1 MEPGAFLFP
10 ASAVAWQQL
19 ALGDSVDFLTAVME
33 PFRWLVS
40 AIMVAFHDGLAAA
53 GMPAAGGWTWT
64 LSIIGLVLVIRAA
77 LIPVFLA
84 QVRTQ
89 RRMRLLQ
96 PDLKE
101 LQERYKGRTDPASRQ
116 ALAQEQMALYK
127 KHGTNPFSACLPLL
141 IQAPFFLALFQ
152 VLSGISN
159 AARQNEGI
167 GAMGH
172 DQVVQFDSSS
182 IFGAPLSASLLHG
195 GGDPTAVAVLAVV
208 MILLMTGCQFLTQKL
223 AAFRTMKGQETDS
236 PLLRQQKIL
245 LYVLPLVFGA
255 GGIFFPIGVLV
266 YWTVSNLWTLGQQ
279 FLVSREPMRA

>member
-1 MEPGAFLFP
+1 M
-10 ASAVAWQQL
+10 
-19 ALGDSVDFLTAVME
+19 DFFTAVME

-40 AIMVAFHDGLAAA
+40 AIMVAFHDGLAAM
-53 GMPAAGGWTWT
+53 GMPAADGWTWT

-84 QVRTQ
+84 QVRAQ

-101 LQERYKGRTDPASRQ
+101 LQDRYKGRTDPASRQ
-116 ALAQEQMALYK
+116 AMAQEQMALYK

-159 AARQNEGI
+159 ASRQGEGM
-167 GAMGH
+167 GVMGH

-195 GGDPTAVAVLAVV
+195 GGDPAAVAVLAVV
-208 MILLMTGCQFLTQKL
+208 MILVMIASQFLTQKL
-223 AAFRTMKGQETDS
+223 VAARTMDGQESDR
-236 PLLRQQKIL
+236 LLMRQQQVL
-245 LYVLPLVFGA
+245 LYVLPVVFGV

-279 FLVSREPMRA
+279 FLVSRRPVRA

>member
-1 MEPGAFLFP
+1 M
-10 ASAVAWQQL
+10 
-19 ALGDSVDFLTAVME
+19 DFFTAAME

-40 AIMVAFHDGLAAA
+40 VILVAFHDGLSAA

-84 QVRTQ
+84 QVRAQ

-101 LQERYKGRTDPASRQ
+101 LQDRYKGRTDQASRQ
-116 ALAQEQMALYK
+116 AMAQEQMALYR

-152 VLSGISN
+152 VLSGISS
-159 AARQNEGI
+159 AAPQGAGI
-167 GAMGH
+167 GALGR

-195 GGDPTAVAVLAVV
+195 GGDQAAVAVLAVV
-208 MILLMTGCQFLTQKL
+208 MILVMIACQFLTQKL
-223 AAFRTMKGQETDS
+223 VAARTMAGQDPDS
-236 PLLRQQKIL
+236 PLMRQQRIL
-245 LYVLPLVFGA
+245 LYVLPLIFGV
-255 GGIFFPIGVLV
+255 GGILFPIGVLV
-266 YWTVSNLWTLGQQ
+266 YWTVSNAWTLAQQ
-279 FLVSREPMRA
+279 FLVSRRP

>member
-1 MEPGAFLFP
+1 
-10 ASAVAWQQL
+10 
-19 ALGDSVDFLTAVME
+19 VDFFTAVLE

-40 AIMVAFHDGLAAA
+40 AIMVAFHDGLSAL

-84 QVRTQ
+84 QVRAQ

-96 PDLKE
+96 PDLTE
-101 LQERYKGRTDPASRQ
+101 LQDKYRGRTDQASRQ
-116 ALAQEQMALYK
+116 AMAQEQMDLYR

-159 AARQNEGI
+159 AARQGQGI
-167 GAMGH
+167 GVMGH

-182 IFGAPLSASLLHG
+182 IVGAPLSASLLHG
-195 GGDPTAVAVLAVV
+195 GGEPTSVAVLAVV
-208 MILLMTGCQFLTQKL
+208 MILVMIASQLLTQKL
-223 AAFRTMKGQETDS
+223 VASRTVGGLDSES
-236 PLLRQQKIL
+236 PLLRQQKVL
-245 LYVLPLVFGA
+245 LYVLPVVFGV

-279 FLVSREPMRA
+279 FLVSRKQ